1 MMKTFAASMIAIL
14 LATAPVAAQSIP
26 AAGYS
31 GDPLRFWQGYSVGTY
46 VLVGGVLFLV
56 TIGGL
61 ALVGDDSKAK
71 TPAPVPAPPA
81 STTTTSTS

>member
-14 LATAPVAAQSIP
+14 LAAAPAAAQSVP

-46 VLVGGVLFLV
+46 VLVGGALFLV
-56 TIGGL
+56 TLGGL
-61 ALVGDDSKAK
+61 VLASDDSKAK
-71 TPAPVPAPPA
+71 TTAPTPAPPA
-81 STTTTSTS
+81 STTTTSTN